1 MDVLTQLQKL
11 AANEALERVNTALND
26 VICQKYILIGVFSD
40 MDRSEVLD
48 SSSRDINSAMDKIIK
63 DLQQAKKWL
72 EPCAE

>member
-11 AANEALERVNTALND
+11 AANEALERVNNALND
-26 VICQKYILIGVFSD
+26 VISQKYILIGVFSD